1 LKQHFLASKLLCS
14 AYWQPEDD
22 LWDDDQSGGF
32 LIMIKLLWRFG
43 WLVLLA
49 IGFAWLADRPGTLTM
64 RWMGREI
71 ETSVVV
77 AAAFA
82 LVLFAG
88 LLFAWSMVRQIWRSP
103 TAAREFWRFRKSRKG
118 YEALSKG
125 IIAAG
130 AGDAQTASRNAAVA
144 GNALLD
150 EPLVNVLVA
159 QAAQLKGD
167 REGVKRAFAEM
178 AKSPE
183 TELLGLRGLFAEA
196 RSSGD
201 LVEALK
207 IAEKAMA
214 LNPRLPWAST
224 AVLQVQTARRAW
236 DGAAKTL
243 EQQGRSG
250 VLDKKEAQRK
260 RAHMLTAAA
269 LEAEDKDRPL
279 ALKLAYEAIDQE
291 PGLVPAL
298 AVAARAL
305 IADGSARKAQKL
317 LRKGWSSTPHPELA
331 ELMSRVEPTEEAEA
345 RFERVRDGVGK
356 PDDHIENAVAI
367 ARAAMAARR
376 TDVAREALKTHID
389 SQPQA
394 RVCALMAQVEEASD
408 DKGRAREWLS
418 RAINATR
425 DPVWVSDGVA
435 STRWMPVS
443 PVTGEIVP
451 CEWKAPYDML
461 PGEDAFLPAA
471 APTAVLPSAT
481 LQVSTAKSEP
491 KPLVPDDPGVADLD
505 D

>member
-1 LKQHFLASKLLCS
+1 
-14 AYWQPEDD
+14 
-22 LWDDDQSGGF
+22 
-32 LIMIKLLWRFG
+32 MMKLLWRFG
-43 WLVLLA
+43 WLVVLA
-49 IGFAWLADRPGTLTM
+49 IGFAWLADRPGTLTI

-77 AAAFA
+77 AAALA
-82 LVLFAG
+82 LVLFAS
-88 LLFAWSMVRQIWRSP
+88 LLFAWSILRQLWRSP
-103 TAAREFWRFRKSRKG
+103 TAAREFWRFRKHRKG

-130 AGDAQTASRNAAVA
+130 AGDAQMASRNAAVA
-144 GNALLD
+144 GNALSD

-178 AKSPE
+178 AKSPD

-196 RSSGD
+196 RSAGD

-207 IAEKAMA
+207 LAEKAMA

-224 AVLQVQTARRAW
+224 SVLQVQIARRAW

-250 VLDKKEAQRK
+250 VMDKKEAARK
-260 RAHMLTAAA
+260 RAQMLAAA
-269 LEAEDKDRPL
+269 AIEAEDKDRPL
-279 ALKLAYEAIDQE
+279 ALKLAYEAIDLDA
-291 PGLVPAL
+291 GLVPAL

-305 IADGSARKAQKL
+305 IAAGSGRKAQKL
-317 LRKGWSSTPHPELA
+317 LRKGWLAAPHPELA
-331 ELMSRVEPTEEAEA
+331 ELMIRIDPAEDA
-345 RFERVRDGVGK
+345 EKRFERLRDGVGK
-356 PDDHIENAVAI
+356 PEDHIENAIAI
-367 ARAAMAARR
+367 ARAALAAQRI
-376 TDVAREALKTHID
+376 DVARDALQTHIETL
-389 SQPQA
+389 PQA
-394 RVCALMAQVEEASD
+394 RVCALMARVEEASD
-408 DKGRAREWLS
+408 DKARAREWMA

-451 CEWKAPYDML
+451 CDWKVPYDMA
-461 PGEDAFLPAA
+461 PGEDLFLPASATNAPSPALA
-471 APTAVLPSAT
+471 APAS
-481 LQVSTAKSEP
+481 SDP
-491 KPLVPDDPGVADLD
+491 KPVSADDPGID